1 MELAC
6 LQLIWSDQRCKIND
20 FRGTG
25 YLILKILSGTFDL
38 SSFFDYIYLKKAM
51 NITVS
56 GASGFTG
63 SYLSKYLLKKGHTVN
78 VINRDSFRMSMD
90 EFVSKK
96 INGMDAVI
104 NLAGSPVIARWN
116 DASKKEMVE
125 SRVETTRMIVDAI
138 GLAQSRPPVF
148 INASATG
155 IYDSIHEHDEESP
168 NLAHGFLADLVRSW
182 EAEAARAA
190 GFTRTV
196 ILRTGLVLGGGGGA
210 LKKMFLPFSIGLGG
224 KIGSG
229 KQYMSWIY
237 LEDLA
242 AIYLMA
248 IDNSSFSGI
257 YNAVAPNPV
266 TNRYFTDIFGK
277 VLNQPTLLT
286 VPEFALKAVYGE
298 GSRTLT
304 EGQNVK
310 PARLLREGFIFRYP
324 TIEKALVKIYK

>member
-1 MELAC
+1 
-6 LQLIWSDQRCKIND
+6 
-20 FRGTG
+20 
-25 YLILKILSGTFDL
+25 
-38 SSFFDYIYLKKAM
+38 M

-90 EFVSKK
+90 EFISKK

-116 DASKKEMVE
+116 DASKKEMTD

-138 GLAQSRPPVF
+138 GLAQSRPSVF
-148 INASATG
+148 ICASAIG
-155 IYDSIHEHDEESP
+155 IYDSVHEHDEESP
-168 NLAHGFLADLVRSW
+168 DLAGGFLADLVRAW
-182 EAEAARAA
+182 EAEASKAA
-190 GFTRTV
+190 AFTRTV
-196 ILRTGLVLGGGGGA
+196 ILRTGVVLGGGGGA
-210 LKKMFLPFSIGLGG
+210 LKKMYLPFSIGMGG

-237 LEDLA
+237 IEDLA
-242 AIYLMA
+242 AIYAMA
-248 IDNSSFSGI
+248 IDNPSFSGI

-286 VPEFALKAVYGE
+286 VPEFALKAVYGD

-310 PARLLREGFIFRYP
+310 PARLLREGFVFQYP
-324 TIEKALVKIYK
+324 TVEKALVKIYK